1 MASRWKTIVVYYL
14 LTHQVYDMRQRSLE
28 HSEIKVQ
35 SEPGNPHEALNLL
48 ILFGKKDERETC
60 QKFTELNAKEQT
72 F

>member
-1 MASRWKTIVVYYL
+1 
-14 LTHQVYDMRQRSLE
+14 MRQLSLGL
-28 HSEIKVQ
+28 SEIEVQ
-35 SEPGNPHEALNLL
+35 SEPGNPHEGLNLL